1 MADAAGG
8 TIAGGENRPTV
19 FFDITIDGSQAG
31 RIVMELFTDVTPKTS
46 DNFRALCTG
55 EKGRNCCKVKIE
67 YVYSAYL
74 LIQLSR

>member
-1 MADAAGG
+1 MAEGAGG

-55 EKGRNCCKVKIE
+55 EKGEEE
-67 YVYSAYL
+67 YSL
-74 LIQLSR
+74 LTLL